1 MTPSCVFR
9 VALDTPLRR
18 LFDYLPPNSALFP
31 VPVELGARVRVPFGR
46 QRLIGIVVEMADS
59 SEVPAERLKP
69 ILEVLDSRPV
79 LDAAALAL
87 LRWAAEYYHHSIG
100 EVVSTAL
107 PKALRLG
114 AASESLEERW
124 TLTAEGREA
133 HGRGEP
139 RRAPKQRELLG
150 YLAGRGGILAANSL
164 SARDGDAG
172 SKDGILPASGAV
184 AALTHGDPSAPNGAV
199 ASTHGAPAV
208 PDGVAASTHGAPQVP
223 DGVAASTRGAPSPP
237 DDTAASTHEDPQA
250 AHGVSSHTLD
260 EALPNWRD
268 AARALTARE
277 WIMSSEVSRASV
289 ARPFSVKT
297 PGPELR
303 DEQRSAVEAV
313 ANSLGLFG
321 AFVLDGVTGSGK
333 TEVYLRLVERVLQ
346 RGLRALVLVPEIG
359 LTPQL
364 VGRFRARFDT
374 PMAVLHSALTDHE
387 RLVAWR
393 EAFSGHARI
402 VLGTR
407 SAVFAPVPDLG
418 IIIVDEEHDS
428 SFKQHEGGFRYSA
441 RDLAVVRAQ
450 RADVPVLL
458 GSATPAL
465 ESLQNVAGGRYIRL
479 SLPYR
484 AARAEPPRM
493 ALVDLRANAGHS
505 GISTPAIQ
513 AIERH
518 LRDDG
523 QILVF
528 LNRRGYAPTLL
539 CTACGWVAPC
549 QECDAR
555 LTVHLSA
562 GRLRCHHC
570 GFDSQLPSRCPQ
582 CGFAVKPVGQ
592 GTERIEEALTE
603 LFPGVTLARLDRDVV
618 RRRGDMEEVMRRM
631 SSGEARIL
639 VGTQMV
645 TKGHD
650 FPNVTLVVVLNAD
663 QGLFSTDFRAPER
676 LAQTIVQV
684 AGRAG
689 RGTKPGE
696 VLIQTEFPGHPLL
709 LSLLSEGYEG
719 FARTALAERAQAS
732 WPPFSR
738 LAAVRDSAKTADGA
752 LEFLSDAR
760 KLAGAPPRGLR
771 LLGPVPAAMS
781 KRAGRYHAQLLIE
794 GTDRSSLHHFLDSWL
809 PAVEQLQSARRVRWA
824 LDVDPI
830 ELF

>member
-1 MTPSCVFR
+1 MTPARVFR
-9 VALDTPLRR
+9 VALDTPLKR
-18 LFDYLPPNSALFP
+18 LFDYLPPAEALFP
-31 VPVELGARVRVPFGR
+31 APLEPGMRVRVPFGR
-46 QRLIGIVVEMADS
+46 QRLVGIVMEAADS
-59 SEVPAERLKP
+59 SEVPEERLKP
-69 ILEVLDSRPV
+69 ILEVLDPWPV
-79 LDAAALAL
+79 LDASALAL
-87 LRWAAEYYHHSIG
+87 LRWAAEYYHHPIG
-100 EVVSTAL
+100 EVLATAL
-107 PKALRLG
+107 PKALRTG
-114 AASESLEERW
+114 ADTEAREERW
-124 TLTAEGREA
+124 TATAEGREA
-133 HGRGEP
+133 WSRGEP
-139 RRAPKQRELLG
+139 RRAPRQRELLG
-150 YLAGRGGILAANSL
+150 YLAERSGGLALARGG
-164 SARDGDAG
+164 R
-172 SKDGILPASGAV
+172 V
-184 AALTHGDPSAPNGAV
+184 AAAEDGGPAPGQHDACQSAHDGA
-199 ASTHGAPAV
+199 AALARE
-208 PDGVAASTHGAPQVP
+208 GVAA
-223 DGVAASTRGAPSPP
+223 
-237 DDTAASTHEDPQA
+237 A
-250 AHGVSSHTLD
+250 AHGPVSAAAHEGAAVPAREGVPGAALD
-260 EALPNWRD
+260 EAIPNWREP
-268 AARALTARE
+268 ARALKARGWVVSAEISITRVANQTAPFAVRE
-277 WIMSSEVSRASV
+277 S
-289 ARPFSVKT
+289 
-297 PGPELR
+297 GPELR
-303 DEQRSAVEAV
+303 DEQREAV
-313 ANSLGLFG
+313 DAVGTALVRFG
-321 AFVLDGVTGSGK
+321 AFVLHGVTGSGK
-333 TEVYLRLVERVLQ
+333 TEVYLRLVERVLEQ
-346 RGLRALVLVPEIG
+346 GRRALVLVPEIG

-364 VGRFRARFDT
+364 VGRFRNRFDT

-407 SAVFAPVPDLG
+407 SAVFAPVPELG

-450 RADVPVLL
+450 RADVPVVL

-465 ESLQNVAGGRYIRL
+465 ESLHNVAGGRYVRL

-493 ALVDLRANAGHS
+493 VLVDLRANAGHS
-505 GISTPAIQ
+505 GVSTPAIQ

-518 LRDDG
+518 LSGDG
-523 QILVF
+523 QVLVF

-570 GFDSQLPSRCPQ
+570 GFDSVLPSRCPQ
-582 CGFAVKPVGQ
+582 CGFTVKPVGQ
-592 GTERIEEALTE
+592 GTERIEEALTA
-603 LFPGVTLARLDRDVV
+603 LFPGVALARLDRDVV

-709 LSLLSEGYEG
+709 LSLLAEGYDG

-738 LAAVRDSAKTADGA
+738 LAAVRDSAKTAQGA
-752 LEFLSDAR
+752 LEFLTEAR
-760 KLAGAPPRGLR
+760 KLAGTLPRGLR

-781 KRAGRYHAQLLIE
+781 KRAGRYHAQLLVE

>member
-1 MTPSCVFR
+1 MNPVDVFR
-9 VALDTPLRR
+9 VALDTPLKR
-18 LFDYLPPNSALFP
+18 LFDYLPAAEGLAHGPADPVSRSAGLIATP
-31 VPVELGARVRVPFGR
+31 LMPGMRVRVPFGR
-46 QRLIGIVVEMADS
+46 QKLVGIVMEAAS
-59 SEVPAERLKP
+59 STEIPQDRLKP

-79 LDAAALAL
+79 LDASALAL
-87 LRWAAEYYHHSIG
+87 LRWAAEYYHHPIG
-100 EVVSTAL
+100 EVLSTAL
-107 PKALRLG
+107 PKAMRLG
-114 AASESLEERW
+114 ADAVAREELW
-124 TLTAEGREA
+124 AVTPDGCAA
-133 HGRGEP
+133 HERGEP
-139 RRAPKQRELLG
+139 KRAPKQRELLG
-150 YLAGRGGILAANSL
+150 YLIEWTRSSHLAELQRTARAN
-164 SARDGDAG
+164 
-172 SKDGILPASGAV
+172 
-184 AALTHGDPSAPNGAV
+184 
-199 ASTHGAPAV
+199 
-208 PDGVAASTHGAPQVP
+208 DGVFATV
-223 DGVAASTRGAPSPP
+223 
-237 DDTAASTHEDPQA
+237 
-250 AHGVSSHTLD
+250 LD
-260 EALPNWRD
+260 EALPKWRD
-268 AARALTARE
+268 AARALKGRG
-277 WIMSSEVSRASV
+277 WVSVADVVSGSPTG
-289 ARPFSVKT
+289 ARPFSVRLA
-297 PGPELR
+297 GPELR
-303 DEQRSAVEAV
+303 AEQHTAVEAV
-313 ANSLGLFG
+313 GAALDRFG
-321 AFVLDGVTGSGK
+321 AFVLHGVTGSGK
-333 TEVYLRLVERVLQ
+333 TEVYLRLVERVLEKGQ
-346 RGLRALVLVPEIG
+346 RALVLVPEIG

-364 VGRFRARFDT
+364 VGRFRDRFET
-374 PMAVLHSALTDHE
+374 PMSVLHSALTDHE

-393 EAFSGHARI
+393 DAFSGHARI

-418 IIIVDEEHDS
+418 IIIVDEEHDP

-458 GSATPAL
+458 GSATPSL
-465 ESLQNVAGGRYIRL
+465 ESLHNVDGGRYTRL

-484 AARAEPPRM
+484 AASAEPPRM
-493 ALVDLRANAGHS
+493 ALVDLRANTVHS
-505 GISTPAIQ
+505 GVSTPAIQ

-523 QILVF
+523 QVLVF

-539 CTACGWVAPC
+539 CTACGWIAPC

-570 GFDSQLPSRCPQ
+570 GFDSKLPSRCPQ

-592 GTERIEEALTE
+592 GTERIEETLTGF
-603 LFPGVTLARLDRDVV
+603 FPGVTLARLDRDVV
-618 RRRGDMEEVMRRM
+618 RRRGDMEEVVRRM

-663 QGLFSTDFRAPER
+663 QGLFSSDFRAPER

-689 RGTKPGE
+689 RGSKPGE

-719 FARTALAERAQAS
+719 FARAALVERSQAS

-738 LAAVRDSAKTADGA
+738 LAAVRDSAKTADAA
-752 LEFLSDAR
+752 LEFLTEAR
-760 KLAGAPPRGLR
+760 KLAGTPPRGLR

-781 KRAGRYHAQLLIE
+781 RRAGRFHAQLLIE
-794 GTDRSSLHHFLDSWL
+794 ATGRSSLHQFLDSWL
-809 PAVEQLQSARRVRWA
+809 PVVEQLPSARRVRWD

>member
-1 MTPSCVFR
+1 MTLPCVFR
-9 VALDTPLRR
+9 VALDTPLKR
-18 LFDYLPPNSALFP
+18 LFDYLPPAEGLFP
-31 VPVELGARVRVPFGR
+31 VPIRPGMRVRVPFGR
-46 QRLIGIVVEMADS
+46 QRLVGIVMDVAES
-59 SEVPAERLKP
+59 SDLPEDRLRS
-69 ILEVLDSRPV
+69 ILEVLDPRPV
-79 LDAAALAL
+79 LDASALAL
-87 LRWAAEYYHHSIG
+87 LRWAAEYYHHPIG
-100 EVVSTAL
+100 EVLATAL

-114 AASESLEERW
+114 ADAETREERW
-124 TLTAEGREA
+124 NITAEGREA
-133 HGRGEP
+133 YGQGEP
-139 RRAPKQRELLG
+139 RRAPKQRELLA
-150 YLAGRGGILAANSL
+150 YLARPE
-164 SARDGDAG
+164 AG
-172 SKDGILPASGAV
+172 
-184 AALTHGDPSAPNGAV
+184 
-199 ASTHGAPAV
+199 
-208 PDGVAASTHGAPQVP
+208 
-223 DGVAASTRGAPSPP
+223 
-237 DDTAASTHEDPQA
+237 
-250 AHGVSSHTLD
+250 GVSAAELD
-260 EALPNWRD
+260 STLPNWRV
-268 AARALTARE
+268 AARVLKERGWAQSAHVVVTSHDADFAVR
-277 WIMSSEVSRASV
+277 
-289 ARPFSVKT
+289 T

-303 DEQRSAVEAV
+303 QEQKAAIETVGDA
-313 ANSLGLFG
+313 LGRFG
-321 AFVLDGVTGSGK
+321 SFVLHGVTGSGK
-333 TEVYLRLVERVLQ
+333 TEVYLRLVERVLYQ
-346 RGLRALVLVPEIG
+346 GQRALVLVPEIG

-364 VGRFRARFDT
+364 VGRFRDRFDT

-387 RLVAWR
+387 RVVAWR
-393 EAFSGHARI
+393 NAFSGHARI

-407 SAVFAPVPDLG
+407 SAVFAPVPNLG
-418 IIIVDEEHDS
+418 IIVVDEEHDP

-450 RADVPVLL
+450 RADVPIVL

-465 ESLQNVAGGRYIRL
+465 ESLQNVAGGRYARL
-479 SLPYR
+479 SLPNR
-484 AARAEPPRM
+484 AAAAEPPRM
-493 ALVDLRANAGHS
+493 ALVDLRANTLHS
-505 GISTPAIQ
+505 GVSTAAVQ
-513 AIERH
+513 AVERH
-518 LRDDG
+518 LREDG
-523 QILVF
+523 QVLVF

-539 CTACGWVAPC
+539 CTACGWIAPC
-549 QECDAR
+549 PECDAR

-570 GFDSQLPSRCPQ
+570 GFDSTLPSRCPQ

-592 GTERIEEALTE
+592 GTERIEETLTN

-618 RRRGDMEEVMRRM
+618 RKRGDMEKVVRRM

-650 FPNVTLVVVLNAD
+650 FPNVTLVIVLNAD

-689 RGTKPGE
+689 RGARPGE

-709 LSLLSEGYEG
+709 LSLLHEGYEG

-738 LAAVRDSAKTADGA
+738 LAAVRDSAKTAQGA
-752 LEFLSDAR
+752 LEFLTEAR
-760 KLAGAPPRGLR
+760 KLAGTPPRGLR

-794 GTDRSSLHHFLDSWL
+794 GQERSSLHHFLDSWL

>member
-1 MTPSCVFR
+1 
-9 VALDTPLRR
+9 
-18 LFDYLPPNSALFP
+18 
-31 VPVELGARVRVPFGR
+31 
-46 QRLIGIVVEMADS
+46 
-59 SEVPAERLKP
+59 
-69 ILEVLDSRPV
+69 
-79 LDAAALAL
+79 
-87 LRWAAEYYHHSIG
+87 
-100 EVVSTAL
+100 
-107 PKALRLG
+107 
-114 AASESLEERW
+114 
-124 TLTAEGREA
+124 
-133 HGRGEP
+133 
-139 RRAPKQRELLG
+139 
-150 YLAGRGGILAANSL
+150 
-164 SARDGDAG
+164 
-172 SKDGILPASGAV
+172 
-184 AALTHGDPSAPNGAV
+184 
-199 ASTHGAPAV
+199 
-208 PDGVAASTHGAPQVP
+208 
-223 DGVAASTRGAPSPP
+223 
-237 DDTAASTHEDPQA
+237 
-250 AHGVSSHTLD
+250 
-260 EALPNWRD
+260 
-268 AARALTARE
+268 
-277 WIMSSEVSRASV
+277 
-289 ARPFSVKT
+289 
-297 PGPELR
+297 
-303 DEQRSAVEAV
+303 
-313 ANSLGLFG
+313 
-321 AFVLDGVTGSGK
+321 
-333 TEVYLRLVERVLQ
+333 VERVLAKGQ
-346 RGLRALVLVPEIG
+346 RALVLVPEIG

-364 VGRFRARFDT
+364 VGRFRDRFDT

-393 EAFSGHARI
+393 QAFSGYARI

-418 IIIVDEEHDS
+418 IVIVDEEHDA

-450 RADVPVLL
+450 RADVPVVL

-465 ESLQNVAGGRYIRL
+465 ESLHNVVGGRYIRL

-484 AARAEPPRM
+484 AASAEPPRM
-493 ALVDLRANAGHS
+493 ALVDLRANATHS
-505 GISTPAIQ
+505 GVSTPAIQ

-518 LRDDG
+518 LRDEG
-523 QILVF
+523 QVLIF
-528 LNRRGYAPTLL
+528 LNRRGYAPSLL
-539 CTACGWVAPC
+539 CTGCGWIAPC
-549 QECDAR
+549 PDCDAR

-562 GRLRCHHC
+562 ARLRCHHC
-570 GFDSQLPSRCPQ
+570 GFDAELPSRCPQ

-592 GTERIEEALTE
+592 GTERIEEALTR
-603 LFPGVTLARLDRDVV
+603 LFPGVALARLDRDVV
-618 RRRGDMEEVMRRM
+618 RRRGDMEAVVQRM

-689 RGTKPGE
+689 RGSRPGE

-709 LSLLSEGYEG
+709 MSLLSEGYDG
-719 FARTALAERAQAS
+719 FARTALTERAQAS

-752 LEFLSDAR
+752 LGFLTEAR
-760 KLAGAPPRGLR
+760 KLAGTPPRGLR

-794 GTDRSSLHHFLDSWL
+794 GSGRAGLHQFLDSWL
-809 PAVEQLQSARRVRWA
+809 PAVEQLPSARKVRWA